1 MSTEK
6 AEQPPTWLELESVRP
21 LPEVEKITSL
31 SSDSL
36 SRHHRDK
43 IVNLSAAAPR
53 HEAERRPGDRQRRV
67 GQPTTTRHEL
77 ERAIGAAD
85 IHHQEH
91 RNLTEQKE
99 IRTPT

>member
-43 IVNLSAAAPR
+43 IVNLSP
-53 HEAERRPGDRQRRV
+53 QRR
-67 GQPTTTRHEL
+67 GMKLRDAL
-77 ERAIGAAD
+77 AIANG
-85 IHHQEH
+85 E
-91 RNLTEQKE
+91 
-99 IRTPT
+99 